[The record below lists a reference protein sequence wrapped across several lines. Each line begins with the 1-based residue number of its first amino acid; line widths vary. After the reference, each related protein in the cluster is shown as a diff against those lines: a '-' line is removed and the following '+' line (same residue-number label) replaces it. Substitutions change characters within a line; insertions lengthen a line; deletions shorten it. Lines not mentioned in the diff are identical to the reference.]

1 MSLLDGINLDER
13 DSVRQQQLVDYFD
26 LVASGAY
33 RGETQRGHGVREDA
47 VWAVCNAKSEEADLI
62 LRHSWVNRDGG
73 RRLRN

>member
-47 VWAVCNAKSEEADLI
+47 V
-62 LRHSWVNRDGG
+62 
-73 RRLRN
+73 